1 MVDKIVK
8 DKKRFCKNKV
18 LEEKNRTMK
27 RKMWEEIVDKTIT
40 YLVTRT
46 YCCCY
51 LLVFNICNR
60 RKVQRPH

>member
-40 YLVTRT
+40 YLVTQ
-46 YCCCY
+46 
-51 LLVFNICNR
+51 I
-60 RKVQRPH
+60 